1 MRRPGVA
8 LGFFPNVPSP
18 TTLPLLRTFISGMSE
33 ILAIK
38 GNGSGL
44 LKCLDDSPKAGFVN
58 QCCSIHGW
66 IISYQTFLDNLVENN
81 QFSIFRIC
89 DRLCTRLQ
97 SLAPLKMKHLLP
109 SFPSFRDASK
119 LDCKQQTLVWKPSK
133 RIPFYITDAFTNYL
147 CTKIENL
154 ATLALE
160 GLGKKRDGNSLCQL
174 KTILPWNVSRAS
186 PARNGGGTSNNP
198 R

>member
-58 QCCSIHGW
+58 QSCSIYG
-66 IISYQTFLDNLVENN
+66 
-81 QFSIFRIC
+81 
-89 DRLCTRLQ
+89 
-97 SLAPLKMKHLLP
+97 
-109 SFPSFRDASK
+109 
-119 LDCKQQTLVWKPSK
+119 
-133 RIPFYITDAFTNYL
+133 
-147 CTKIENL
+147 
-154 ATLALE
+154 
-160 GLGKKRDGNSLCQL
+160 
-174 KTILPWNVSRAS
+174 
-186 PARNGGGTSNNP
+186 
-198 R
+198 